1 MTPNGRPRNPAPS
14 PAAPEHGT
22 KKEADDHL
30 NEELEDSFPASDPPS
45 STQPVHPSSPGDDE
59 P

>member
-1 MTPNGRPRNPAPS
+1 MTPNGRPTTPSPDEPEPAPL
-14 PAAPEHGT
+14 P
-22 KKEADDHL
+22 KQEADDLL

-45 STQPVHPSSPGDDE
+45 STQPVHPSASDDDE